1 MHYRGE
7 DTDKHS
13 CVQLPPSELELE
25 PVLEP
30 EPQLELELEAEVEL
44 EDKHDS
50 NAQASLPS

>member
-30 EPQLELELEAEVEL
+30 EPQLELELEVEFEL